1 MTYDPTDPFAQQE
14 IENRVKLGSELL
26 DEHYTHWE
34 EAISLDTLDLED
46 STTCPLGQIGGHKD
60 FSGNKNFFGMVPLI
74 FANTDP
80 GHIDQMVFDHGFDII
95 GGGDYWV
102 EEYEALTKAWTSAIT
117 ERKSR

>member
-1 MTYDPTDPFAQQE
+1 MTYDATDPFAQQE

-46 STTCPLGQIGGHKD
+46 STMCPLGQIGMHREEG
-60 FSGNKNFFGMVPLI
+60 SNFHGMVPLV

-80 GHIDQMVFDHGFDII
+80 GHIDQMVYEHGFDII
-95 GGGDYWV
+95 GGGEWW
-102 EEYEALTKAWTSAIT
+102 EAEYAALTKAWTSAIT